1 VHPEKVTQ
9 PKFFPERKNMNT
21 LAKLYKQSLSL
32 FNSEPASEVTESFLL
47 ELVSAFAVE
56 PFPVATVD
64 LIKKSSIKES
74 HKVFWHVLKDYGLSV
89 EFISRDLDSY
99 AFVILKALPLQAAP
113 FVGTRVIERLSG
125 ELNWELAA

>member
-1 VHPEKVTQ
+1 
-9 PKFFPERKNMNT
+9 MNT
-21 LAKLYKQSLSL
+21 LAKLYKQSLYL
-32 FNSEPASEVTESFLL
+32 FNTEPESDISQSFIL

-64 LIKKSSIKES
+64 LIKKTKVKEAD
-74 HKVFWHVLKDYGLSV
+74 KVFWHVLKDYGLSV

-113 FVGTRVIERLSG
+113 FVGTRVIEHINQEFR
-125 ELNWELAA
+125 LAA

>member
-1 VHPEKVTQ
+1 MT
-9 PKFFPERKNMNT
+9 T
-21 LAKLYKQSLSL
+21 LAKLYKQSLVL
-32 FNSEPASEVTESFLL
+32 FNSEPASDLTELFLL

-74 HKVFWHVLKDYGLSV
+74 HKAFWQVLQDYGLSV
-89 EFISRDLDSY
+89 EFVTRKLDNY

-113 FVGTRVIERLSG
+113 FEGTRVIEHINQEYR
-125 ELNWELAA
+125 LAA